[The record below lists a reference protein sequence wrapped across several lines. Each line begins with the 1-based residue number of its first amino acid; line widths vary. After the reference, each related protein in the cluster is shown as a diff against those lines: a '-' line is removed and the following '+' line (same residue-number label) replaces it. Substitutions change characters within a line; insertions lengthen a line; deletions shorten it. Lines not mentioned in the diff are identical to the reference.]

1 MISDRKAHDE
11 SLHETKQGLTEKM
24 PLTTK
29 LWNFLSVPSYDL
41 VKAVESSSLGFACA
55 AWRALHV
62 KESPRRSHMR
72 PSVAVRFF
80 SPFSFTTSSSSVEDS
95 AGWAS

>member
-1 MISDRKAHDE
+1 MISDRKAHGE

-29 LWNFLSVPSYDL
+29 LWNFLSVPSYDSL
-41 VKAVESSSLGFACA
+41 KAAESSLLGLAWA
-55 AWRALHV
+55 ARRALQV
-62 KESPRRSHMR
+62 NERPRRSHMR

-80 SPFSFTTSSSSVEDS
+80 SPFSFTTRSSRVDD
-95 AGWAS
+95 